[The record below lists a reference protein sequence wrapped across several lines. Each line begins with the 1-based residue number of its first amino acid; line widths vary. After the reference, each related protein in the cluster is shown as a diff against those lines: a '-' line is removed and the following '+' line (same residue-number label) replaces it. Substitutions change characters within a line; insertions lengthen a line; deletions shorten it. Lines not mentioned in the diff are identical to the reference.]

1 MQRFVGFA
9 LRQPLFIGLGL
20 AIFVGAGSLAF
31 QNLPV
36 EAFPDVSDTQVNVIA
51 LYPGRAAEEVEKQ
64 VTLPIEV
71 ALTGIPGTVRL
82 FSHTQYGLMF
92 SMITFDDKPGDQ
104 LARQQVLERLRGVDL
119 PPGASTDVPP
129 PSTAIGEIF
138 RFRLRG
144 DGYTPR
150 ELREVQ
156 DWVVEK
162 ALRQAPG
169 VADLVTMGG
178 AIKQVEVNPDLAR
191 LRDHKVTIGQ
201 LFAALQR
208 ANANAGGGAMTQGR
222 QQFLVRSLGSFQTS
236 ADIERVV
243 VAEVNSTPVLVRD
256 VAQVRIGQVPP
267 QGLVGQDDA
276 DDIVNG
282 VVVMRKGENPSK
294 VLAGVQAKIDKLNA
308 GGLPKGMQIVPYYD
322 RSWLI
327 SKTLHT
333 VFANLTEGALLVMLV
348 LFLFLQNLRAAAIVA
363 AVIPLS
369 LLATFL
375 GLTLVGIPAN
385 LLSLGAMD
393 FGIIVDGAVI
403 VVENIFRRL
412 GELNAVQMKSHNQR
426 LKAVLRATVEV
437 GRPTLFSMIIII
449 AAHLPIFTLQRHEGR
464 IFSPMAW
471 SVTSA
476 LVGSLVMALS
486 LVPLLCLLGLRKNL
500 PHEDNALVRACKR
513 AYAPA
518 LRWAVGA
525 PRAVMLMAAVAL
537 ALAAGVATTLG
548 SEFLPELDEG
558 TIWINATLP
567 PTVSP
572 DEAKSIAGRIRAQLH
587 QVPEV
592 VTVISKVGRP
602 DDGTDP
608 KVFNGFEAFVE
619 LKPEAQWRA
628 GMTKPK
634 IVVALDEAVSK
645 LPGLEVSFSQP
656 IRDNVLQSISQ
667 IDGEIVIKVRGD
679 DLGELNKLANK
690 LVNLSRSTTG
700 VLRAFI
706 DRDGQLPQLKID
718 IDRDAAARYGLNV
731 GDIQDVIE
739 TALAGKASSELWEGE
754 RHFSVVLRL
763 APDQR
768 SLDKLPGL
776 LVATPSGAQV
786 PLGQLAHLSQ
796 TSGALNIAREDGRR
810 VAAVGIFIRDRD
822 MGSVVADLQVAAA
835 RELKLPPG
843 YELIWSGEFENQQRA
858 MARLLWVVPLSILVI
873 FLLLFDAFKSFR
885 CALLIIANIPFAMIG
900 GIVALAITG
909 IPLSVSAAIGF
920 IALFG
925 QAVLNGVIMV
935 TYYNQLRESGMPL
948 MEAVEQG
955 SLTRLRTVLMTA
967 LLAMLGLLPMALSH
981 AIGAETQRP
990 LAVVVIGGLVSATL
1004 LTLLVLPTLYAWAA
1018 RHDASTDRRGRRR
1031 KPLAKPA
1038 EATPAAPPDGTT

>member
-1 MQRFVGFA
+1 MRKFVEFA
-9 LRQPLFIGLGL
+9 LRQPLFIWLGL
-20 AIFVGAGSLAF
+20 ALFVGGGLLAF
-31 QNLPV
+31 QNLAV

-92 SMITFDDKPGDQ
+92 AMVTFDDKPGDQ
-104 LARQQVLERLRGVDL
+104 LARQQILERLRGVDL
-119 PPGASTDVPP
+119 PAGVQTDVPP
-129 PSTAIGEIF
+129 PSTAIGEIM

-144 DGYTPR
+144 DGYSPR
-150 ELREVQ
+150 ELRETQ

-162 ALRQAPG
+162 ALRQVGG

-178 AIKQVEVNPDLAR
+178 AIKQYEVNPDLAR
-191 LRDHKVTIGQ
+191 LRDHKVSLAQ
-201 LFAALQR
+201 LFTALQR
-208 ANANAGGGAMTQGR
+208 ANGNAGGGAMVQGR
-222 QQFLVRSLGSFQTS
+222 QQFLVRSLGSFRTS

-243 VAEVNSTPVLVRD
+243 VAEVAGTPVLVRD
-256 VAQVRIGQVPP
+256 VAAVQVGQYPP
-267 QGLVGQDDA
+267 QGLVGQDGA

-282 VVVMRKGENPSK
+282 IVVMRKGENPSK
-294 VLAGVQAKIDKLNA
+294 VLAGVQAKIDMLNSR
-308 GGLPKGMQIVPYYD
+308 GLPPGMRIVPYYD

-327 SKTLHT
+327 KKTLHT

-375 GLTLVGIPAN
+375 GLTFVGIPAN

-412 GELNAVQMKSHNQR
+412 GELNEHQMKSGQR
-426 LKAVLRATVEV
+426 RLRAVLQATVEV

-476 LVGSLVMALS
+476 LVGSLVLALS
-486 LVPLLCLLGLRKNL
+486 LVPLLCLLLLRKKI
-500 PHEDNALVRACKR
+500 PHEDNTLVRACKR
-513 AYAPA
+513 AYTPA
-518 LRWAVGA
+518 LVWAVARPKTIMVGA
-525 PRAVMLMAAVAL
+525 ALALALAVAL
-537 ALAAGVATTLG
+537 AGTLG

-558 TIWINATLP
+558 TIWVSTDLP
-567 PTVSP
+567 PSVSP
-572 DEAKSIAGRIRAQLH
+572 AEAQDIALRLRTALHRI
-587 QVPEV
+587 PEV
-592 VTVISKVGRP
+592 RTVVSKIGRP

-608 KVFNGFEAFVE
+608 KSFNMFEAFVD
-619 LKPEAQWRA
+619 LKPDAEWAENRTKDVLFRELRA
-628 GMTKPK
+628 
-634 IVVALDEAVSK
+634 AVSSV
-645 LPGLEVSFSQP
+645 PGLEGAISQP
-656 IRDNVLQSISQ
+656 IRDNVLESISQ
-667 IDGEIVIKVRGD
+667 IKGQIVVKIKGD
-679 DLGELNKLANK
+679 DLSELSVQANR
-690 LVNLSRSTTG
+690 LQAIARGTPGVVRSF
-700 VLRAFI
+700 V
-706 DRDGQLPQLKID
+706 DREGQLPQLRID
-718 IDRDAAARYGLNV
+718 IDRDAAARFGINV

-739 TALAGKASSELWEGE
+739 TALAGKTSSELWEGE
-754 RHFSVVLRL
+754 RHFSVVVRL
-763 APDQR
+763 AQGQR
-768 SLDKLPGL
+768 SLGGLAGL
-776 LVATPSGAQV
+776 LVAAPNGAQI
-786 PLGQLAHLSQ
+786 PLSQLAQISQ
-796 TSGALNIAREDGRR
+796 TSGAMNIARENGQR

-822 MGSVVADLQVAAA
+822 MGSVVADLQAATA
-835 RELKLPPG
+835 RDLKLPAN
-843 YELIWSGEFENQQRA
+843 YEVVWSGEFENQQRA
-858 MARLLWVVPLSILVI
+858 MKRLSWVVPLSILVI

-885 CALLIIANIPFAMIG
+885 SALLIIANIPFAMIG
-900 GIVALAITG
+900 GIVALALTG

-925 QAVLNGVIMV
+925 QAVLNGVVMV
-935 TYYNQLRESGMPL
+935 THYNQLRDEGMATHDAV
-948 MEAVEQG
+948 MEG

-1018 RHDASTDRRGRRR
+1018 RKD
-1031 KPLAKPA
+1031 KPA
-1038 EATPAAPPDGTT
+1038 GAAGGDA

>member
-1 MQRFVGFA
+1 MRRFVEFA
-9 LRQPLFIGLGL
+9 LRQPLFIWLGL
-20 AIFVGAGSLAF
+20 ALFVGAGLLAF

-36 EAFPDVSDTQVNVIA
+36 EAFPDVSDTQINVIA

-82 FSHTQYGLMF
+82 FSHTQQGLMY

-119 PPGASTDVPP
+119 PAGVQTDVPP
-129 PSTAIGEIF
+129 PSTAIGEIM

-144 DGYTPR
+144 DGYSPV
-150 ELREVQ
+150 ELRETQ

-162 ALRQAPG
+162 ALRQVGG

-178 AIKQVEVNPDLAR
+178 AIKQYEVNPDLAR
-191 LRDHKVTIGQ
+191 LRDHKVSLVQ

-208 ANANAGGGAMTQGR
+208 ANSNAGGGAMTQGR
-222 QQFLVRSLGSFQTS
+222 QQFLVRSLGSFRTS

-243 VAEVNSTPVLVRD
+243 VAEVAGTPVLVRD
-256 VAQVRIGQVPP
+256 VAAVQVGQYPP
-267 QGLVGQDDA
+267 QGLVGQDGA

-282 VVVMRKGENPSK
+282 IVVMRKGENPSK
-294 VLAGVQAKIDKLNA
+294 VLAGVQAKIDMLNSR
-308 GGLPKGMQIVPYYD
+308 GLPPGMRIVPYYD

-327 SKTLHT
+327 KKTLHT
-333 VFANLTEGALLVMLV
+333 VFVNLTEGALLVMFV

-375 GLTLVGIPAN
+375 GLTFVGIPAN

-412 GELNAVQMKSHNQR
+412 GELTEHQMNSPARR
-426 LKAVLRATVEV
+426 LKAVLQATVEV
-437 GRPTLFSMIIII
+437 GRPTLFSMVIII

-486 LVPLLCLLGLRKNL
+486 LVPLLCLRLLRKKI
-500 PHEDNALVRACKR
+500 PHEDNMLVRTCKR
-513 AYAPA
+513 VYTPA
-518 LRWAVGA
+518 LAWALA
-525 PRAVMLMAAVAL
+525 RPKTIMASAALALALAVAL
-537 ALAAGVATTLG
+537 AGTLG

-558 TIWINATLP
+558 TIWVSTDLP
-567 PTVSP
+567 ASVSP
-572 DEAKSIAGRIRAQLH
+572 AEAQDVARHLRNALH
-587 QVPEV
+587 KIPEV
-592 VTVISKVGRP
+592 RTVVSKIGRP

-608 KVFNGFEAFVE
+608 KSFNMFEAFVD
-619 LKPEAQWRA
+619 LKPDAEWAETRTKDVIFRELRA
-628 GMTKPK
+628 A
-634 IVVALDEAVSK
+634 VASV
-645 LPGLEVSFSQP
+645 PGLEGAISQP
-656 IRDNVLQSISQ
+656 IRDNVLESISQ
-667 IDGEIVIKVRGD
+667 IKGQIVVKIKGD
-679 DLGELNKLANK
+679 DLSVLSVQANR
-690 LVNLSRSTTG
+690 LQEIARVTPGVVRSF
-700 VLRAFI
+700 V
-706 DRDGQLPQLKID
+706 DREGQLPQLKID

-739 TALAGKASSELWEGE
+739 TAVAGKTSSELWEGE
-754 RHFSVVLRL
+754 RHFSVVVRL
-763 APDQR
+763 AAAQR
-768 SLDKLPGL
+768 SLGNLAGL
-776 LVATPSGAQV
+776 LVAAPSGAQI
-786 PLGQLAHLSQ
+786 PLGQLAHITQ
-796 TSGALNIAREDGRR
+796 TSGAMNIARENGQR

-822 MGSVVADLQVAAA
+822 MGSVVADLQAAAA
-835 RELKLPPG
+835 RDLKLPAN
-843 YELIWSGEFENQQRA
+843 YEVVWSGEFENQQRA
-858 MARLLWVVPLSILVI
+858 MKRLSWVVPLSILVI

-885 CALLIIANIPFAMIG
+885 SALLIIANIPFAMIG
-900 GIVALAITG
+900 GIVALALTG

-925 QAVLNGVIMV
+925 QAVLNGVVMV
-935 TYYNQLRESGMPL
+935 TYYNQLRDEGL
-948 MEAVEQG
+948 GVQAAVMEG

-967 LLAMLGLLPMALSH
+967 MLAMLGLLPMALSH

-1018 RHDASTDRRGRRR
+1018 RKD
-1031 KPLAKPA
+1031 KPA
-1038 EATPAAPPDGTT
+1038 GAAGGDT

>member
-1 MQRFVGFA
+1 MRRFVEFA
-9 LRQPLFIGLGL
+9 LRQSLFIWLGL
-20 AIFVGAGSLAF
+20 AIFIGAGTLAF

-64 VTLPIEV
+64 VTIPVEI
-71 ALTGIPGTVRL
+71 ALTGIPNTVRL
-82 FSHTQYGLMF
+82 FTHTQYGLMF
-92 SMITFDDKPGDQ
+92 AMVTFDDKSTDQ
-104 LARQQVLERLRGVDL
+104 LARQQILERLRSVDL
-119 PPGASTDVPP
+119 PAGVETDVPP
-129 PSTAIGEIF
+129 PSTAIGEIM

-144 DGYTPR
+144 DGYSAR
-150 ELREVQ
+150 ELRETQ

-162 ALRQAPG
+162 ALRQVGG

-178 AIKQVEVNPDLAR
+178 AIKQYEVNPDLQR
-191 LRDHKVTIGQ
+191 LRDRKLTLQQ

-208 ANANAGGGAMTQGR
+208 ANANAGGGALTQGR
-222 QQFLVRSLGSFQTS
+222 QQFLVRSLGSFRSS
-236 ADIERVV
+236 ADIEKVV
-243 VAEVNSTPVLVRD
+243 VAEVNGTPVLVRD
-256 VAQVRIGQVPP
+256 VAQVTVGQYPP
-267 QGLVGQDDA
+267 QGLVGQDNA

-282 VVVMRKGENPSK
+282 IVVMRKGENPSK
-294 VLAGVQAKIDKLNA
+294 VLAGIQAKIEMLNTR
-308 GGLPKGMQIVPYYD
+308 GLPKGMQIVPYYD

-327 SKTLHT
+327 QKTLHT
-333 VFANLTEGALLVMLV
+333 VFANLTEGALLVTFV
-348 LFLFLQNLRAAAIVA
+348 LFVFLQNLRAAAIVA
-363 AVIPLS
+363 VVIPLS

-375 GLTLVGIPAN
+375 GLTFVGIPAN

-412 GELNAVQMKSHNQR
+412 GELSDAQMKDGESR

-437 GRPTLFSMIIII
+437 GRPTLFSMVIII

-476 LVGSLVMALS
+476 LVGSLLLALS
-486 LVPLLCLLGLRKNL
+486 LVPLLCLKLLRSKV

-513 AYAPA
+513 VYTPA
-518 LRWAVGA
+518 LTWAIARPKPVMLIAGVTMAAAVAVGA
-525 PRAVMLMAAVAL
+525 
-537 ALAAGVATTLG
+537 TLG

-558 TIWINATLP
+558 TIWVNATLP
-567 PTVSP
+567 PSVSP
-572 DEAKSIAGRIRAQLH
+572 EEAKQMAATIRARLH
-587 QVPEV
+587 TVPEV
-592 VTVISKVGRP
+592 VTVVSKVGRP

-608 KVFNGFEAFVE
+608 KIFNGFEAFVE
-619 LKPEAQWRA
+619 LKPDTQWRP
-628 GMTKPK
+628 GITKPK
-634 IVVALDEAVSK
+634 IIDAMDNSVND
-645 LPGLEVSFSQP
+645 LPGVDVSFSQP
-656 IRDNVLQSISQ
+656 IRDNVLESISQ
-667 IDGEIVIKVRGD
+667 IDGQIVVKVKGD
-679 DLGELNKLANK
+679 DLEQLNKLANK
-690 LVNLSRSTTG
+690 VVSLARGTAG
-700 VLRAFI
+700 VQRAFI

-739 TALAGKASSELWEGE
+739 TAAAGKASSELWEGE
-754 RHFSVVLRL
+754 RHFSVVVRL
-763 APDQR
+763 AQPLR
-768 SLDKLPGL
+768 SIDNLSRL
-776 LVATPSGAQV
+776 LVAAPNGAQI
-786 PLGQLAHLSQ
+786 PLGQLAHISQ
-796 TSGALNIAREDGRR
+796 SSGAMNIARENGQR

-822 MGSVVADLQVAAA
+822 MGSVVADLQAAA
-835 RELKLPPG
+835 AKELKLPAN
-843 YELIWSGEFENQQRA
+843 YEVIWSGEFENQQRA
-858 MARLLWVVPLSILVI
+858 MKRLSWVVPLSILVI

-885 CALLIIANIPFAMIG
+885 SASLIIVNIPFAMIG
-900 GIVALAITG
+900 GIVALALTG

-925 QAVLNGVIMV
+925 QAVLNGVVMV
-935 TYYNQLRESGMPL
+935 TYYNDLRADGL
-948 MEAVEQG
+948 AVHDAVVQG

-967 LLAMLGLLPMALSH
+967 MLAMLGLFPMALSH

-1018 RHDASTDRRGRRR
+1018 RHDPPPQRG
-1031 KPLAKPA
+1031 PA
-1038 EATPAAPPDGTT
+1038 NDAGDDGQAIVAAGVSG

>member
-1 MQRFVGFA
+1 MMQRFVQFS

-20 AIFVGAGSLAF
+20 ALFIGAGLIAF

-64 VTLPIEV
+64 VTLPIEI

-92 SMITFDDKPGDQ
+92 AMVTFDDKPGDQ
-104 LARQQVLERLRGVDL
+104 LARQQILERLRSVDL
-119 PPGASTDVPP
+119 PAGVQTDVPP
-129 PSTAIGEIF
+129 PSTAIGEIM

-144 DGYTPR
+144 DGYSPR
-150 ELREVQ
+150 ELRETQ

-162 ALRQAPG
+162 ALRQVGG

-178 AIKQVEVNPDLAR
+178 AIKQYEVNPDLAR
-191 LRDHKVTIGQ
+191 LRDHKVTLAQ

-208 ANANAGGGAMTQGR
+208 ANGNAGGGAMSQGR
-222 QQFLVRSLGSFQTS
+222 QQFLVRSLGSFRSS

-243 VAEVNSTPVLVRD
+243 VAEVAGTPVLVRD
-256 VAQVRIGQVPP
+256 VAAVRVGQYPP
-267 QGLVGQDDA
+267 QGLVGQDEA

-282 VVVMRKGENPSK
+282 IVVMRKGENPSK
-294 VLAGVQAKIDKLNA
+294 VLAGVQEKIDMLNRR
-308 GGLPKGMQIVPYYD
+308 GLPKGMTIIPYYD

-327 SKTLHT
+327 KKTLHT

-348 LFLFLQNLRAAAIVA
+348 LFVFLQNLRAAAIVA
-363 AVIPLS
+363 LVIPLS

-412 GELNAVQMKSHNQR
+412 GELDETQMKSHQQR
-426 LKAVLRATVEV
+426 FKAVLRATVEV
-437 GRPTLFSMIIII
+437 GRPTLFAMVIII

-476 LVGSLVMALS
+476 LVGSLLMALS
-486 LVPLLCLLGLRKNL
+486 LVPLLCLMLLRKKI
-500 PHEDNALVRACKR
+500 PHDDNALVRACKR
-513 AYAPA
+513 AYRPA
-518 LRWAVGA
+518 LAWAVA
-525 PRAVMLMAAVAL
+525 RPKTIMVSAALALALAVAL
-537 ALAAGVATTLG
+537 AGTLG

-558 TIWINATLP
+558 TIWVSTDLP
-567 PTVSP
+567 PSVSP
-572 DEAKSIAGRIRAQLH
+572 AEAQDISLRLRTALHRI
-587 QVPEV
+587 PEV
-592 VTVISKVGRP
+592 RTVVSKIGRP

-608 KVFNGFEAFVE
+608 KSYNMFEAFVD
-619 LKPEAQWRA
+619 LKPDAEWAENRTKDVLFRELRA
-628 GMTKPK
+628 
-634 IVVALDEAVSK
+634 AVSSV
-645 LPGLEVSFSQP
+645 PGLEGAISQP
-656 IRDNVLQSISQ
+656 IRDNVLESISQ
-667 IDGEIVIKVRGD
+667 IKGQIVVKIKGD
-679 DLGELNKLANK
+679 DLSVLSVQANR
-690 LVNLSRSTTG
+690 LQEIARGTPGVVRSF
-700 VLRAFI
+700 V
-706 DRDGQLPQLKID
+706 DREGQLPQLRID
-718 IDRDAAARYGLNV
+718 IDRDAAARFGINV

-739 TALAGKASSELWEGE
+739 TAVAGRASSELWEGE
-754 RHFSVVLRL
+754 RHFSVVVRL
-763 APDQR
+763 AQDQR
-768 SLDKLPGL
+768 SLGGLAGL
-776 LVATPSGAQV
+776 LVAAPNGAQI
-786 PLGQLAHLSQ
+786 PLGQLAQISQ
-796 TSGALNIAREDGRR
+796 TSGAMNIARENGQR

-822 MGSVVADLQVAAA
+822 MGSVVADLQAAAA
-835 RELKLPPG
+835 RDLKLPAN
-843 YELIWSGEFENQQRA
+843 YEVIWSGEFENQQRA
-858 MARLLWVVPLSILVI
+858 MKRLSWVVPLSILVI

-885 CALLIIANIPFAMIG
+885 SALLIIANIPFALIG
-900 GIVALAITG
+900 GIVALALTG

-925 QAVLNGVIMV
+925 QAVLNGVVMV
-935 TYYNQLRESGMPL
+935 TYYNQLRAEGVGL
-948 MEAVEQG
+948 QEAVLQG

-1004 LTLLVLPTLYAWAA
+1004 LTLLVLPAA
-1018 RHDASTDRRGRRR
+1018 YLWVVKRYGSMQSKSRDYDMSID
-1031 KPLAKPA
+1031 
-1038 EATPAAPPDGTT
+1038 